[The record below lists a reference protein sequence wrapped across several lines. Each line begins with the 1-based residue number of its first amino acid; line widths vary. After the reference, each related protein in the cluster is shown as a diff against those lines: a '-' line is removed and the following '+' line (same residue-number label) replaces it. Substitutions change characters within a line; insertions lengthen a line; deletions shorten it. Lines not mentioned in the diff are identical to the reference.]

1 MLLRRLKAL
10 EDRIAQ
16 LEATQI
22 RVIAGPG
29 IHLDPHPSG
38 IVIVAVNLEQVRQ
51 GLAAPP
57 PPPEGNS
64 EKRQK

>member
-1 MLLRRLKAL
+1 MILRRLKAL
-10 EDRIAQ
+10 EERIAQ

-38 IVIVAVNLEQVRQ
+38 IVVVAVNLEQVRG

-57 PPPEGNS
+57 PPPAENS
-64 EKRQK
+64 EKRHK